1 MFFFDLSSGA
11 LAAFILVVVM
21 GTTLLGVFIGRRLRH
36 LSDNLKEPFAVL
48 QGAMLGIVGLILA
61 FGLSLAVSR
70 YENRRTAVVDDA
82 NTIGTTYLRAQT
94 LQEPMRVL
102 SIRDLKAYTDTSI
115 RLTDSVPGSEEQAAA
130 IADGQELQRR
140 LWKLAGEALAA
151 SPVDSAPRLYAE
163 TLNEM
168 IDQRTVRVAGVS
180 NRVPDAVLALEVLG
194 AALALGLLAAYLS
207 MLGRGVVSVLVASVL
222 VSFLLLVTF
231 DLDRPH
237 RGLIQVPDTALV
249 SQRESMELPPAAKGP
264 D

>member
-1 MFFFDLSSGA
+1 M
-11 LAAFILVVVM
+11 
-21 GTTLLGVFIGRRLRH
+21 
-36 LSDNLKEPFAVL
+36 
-48 QGAMLGIVGLILA
+48 
-61 FGLSLAVSR
+61 
-70 YENRRTAVVDDA
+70 DDA

-130 IADGQELQRR
+130 IADGQALQRR
-140 LWKLAGEALAA
+140 LWRLAGEALAA

-168 IDQRTVRVAGVS
+168 IDQRTCGWRGVS

-237 RGLIQVPDTALV
+237 RGMIQVPDTALV